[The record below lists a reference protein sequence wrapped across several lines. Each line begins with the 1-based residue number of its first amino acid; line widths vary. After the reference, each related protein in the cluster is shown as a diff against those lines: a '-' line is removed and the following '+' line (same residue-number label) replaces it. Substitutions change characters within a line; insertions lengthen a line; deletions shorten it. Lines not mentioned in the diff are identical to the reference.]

1 MCRMHGATRHQATRF
16 SVVPHSSLSVR
27 QRPLPL
33 CTMRTTYY
41 KNRWTSAHQ
50 RNLRLPAVALSTFR
64 GEAHVR
70 ESTSHSPDAGLLPK
84 ADDEPTFLLA
94 ISLIRSSRCA
104 IARSPIRPPLP
115 WRARGGMLTDQ
126 PPKHTRQR
134 VRRGH
139 VPILRRLP
147 ATKLS

>member
-70 ESTSHSPDAGLLPK
+70 ESTTSRKPMTWLLSIVILPSESPTSTPVRLHRDFRA
-84 ADDEPTFLLA
+84 FLLMFFVA
-94 ISLIRSSRCA
+94 F
-104 IARSPIRPPLP
+104 
-115 WRARGGMLTDQ
+115 
-126 PPKHTRQR
+126 
-134 VRRGH
+134 
-139 VPILRRLP
+139 
-147 ATKLS
+147 